1 MPRSLYAALLRV
13 TYVLPALHVLA
24 AMHVLAALTWSN
36 SLERPPDWECRSDEG
51 ASQSHAASRVN
62 AICIDDLCE
71 LSAICESTVVGV
83 R

>member
-13 TYVLPALHVLA
+13 TYVLPAL
-24 AMHVLAALTWSN
+24 HVLAALTWSN

-62 AICIDDLCE
+62 AIYINDLCAE
-71 LSAICESTVVGV
+71 
-83 R
+83 